1 MRSDIMQQAQ
11 AIRASIDRAAGYL
24 TDRQAAS
31 APLLYPSWA
40 AGGTVAA
47 DARMYYAATGTKG
60 RLYKAA
66 RGHTTQEG
74 WEPDKTPALWTVIE
88 VEHTGVQD
96 DPIPAARGME
106 YVYGL
111 YYLDGEDGKL
121 YLCQRTGEV
130 SGGTVVL
137 QYLPHELMGHYFTEV
152 T

>member
-11 AIRASIDRAAGYL
+11 AIRASMDKAAGYL

-40 AGGTVAA
+40 AGVTVKA
-47 DARMYYAATGTKG
+47 DARMYYAVTK

-66 RGHTTQEG
+66 QGHTTQEG

-88 VEHTGVQD
+88 VEHTGAQD

-111 YYLDGEDGKL
+111 YYTDPEDSKL
-121 YLCQRTGEV
+121 YRCERIGEAA
-130 SGGTVVL
+130 GGKVTL
-137 QYLPHELMGHYFTEV
+137 QYLPHELVGHYFTEV
-152 T
+152 S

>member
-11 AIRASIDRAAGYL
+11 AIRASMDRAAGYL

-40 AGGTVAA
+40 AGVTVAA
-47 DARMYYAATGTKG
+47 DARMYYAATGTTG

-66 RGHTTQEG
+66 QGHTTQEG
-74 WEPDKTPALWTVIE
+74 REPDKTPALWTVIE
-88 VEHTGVQD
+88 VEHTGAQD

-111 YYLDGEDGKL
+111 YYIDPGDSRRYRCERIGEAA
-121 YLCQRTGEV
+121 
-130 SGGTVVL
+130 GGRVTL
-137 QYLPHELMGHYFTEV
+137 QYLPHELVGQYFTE
-152 T
+152 TT

>member
-11 AIRASIDRAAGYL
+11 ALRASMDRAAGYL

-40 AGGTVAA
+40 AGVTVAA
-47 DARMYYAATGTKG
+47 DARMYYAATK

-66 RGHTTQEG
+66 QGHTTQEG

-88 VEHTGVQD
+88 VEHTGAQD

-111 YYLDGEDGKL
+111 YYTDPEDSRRYRCERIGEAAGGKV
-121 YLCQRTGEV
+121 T
-130 SGGTVVL
+130 L
-137 QYLPHELMGHYFTEV
+137 QYLPHELVGHYFTEV
-152 T
+152 S